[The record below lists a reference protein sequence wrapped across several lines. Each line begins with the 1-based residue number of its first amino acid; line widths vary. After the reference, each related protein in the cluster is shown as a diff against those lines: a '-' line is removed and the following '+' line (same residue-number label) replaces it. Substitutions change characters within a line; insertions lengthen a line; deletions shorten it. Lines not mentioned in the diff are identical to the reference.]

1 MKEILIDELKQLQLE
16 ILVKVDSFCNE
27 NGIRYFLDGGTLLG
41 AVRHNGYIPWD
52 DDIDI
57 RMPRGDYN
65 KFLSIFNGKVDNLVV
80 CAPELNLAFYAPYAN
95 VFDKRTL
102 LIEEYV
108 SHRKMAIGV
117 KIDIFPMD
125 NLPADDNLRECIYKQ
140 SIRCNNICGI
150 KNQKLSSI
158 HGLNKIKLIIGKIM
172 CLLVRFEKVQK
183 KHINIMRKSNE
194 LSNGLFA
201 DNAVFPV
208 YGPKTIKNTSVF
220 PLTDIVFE
228 GYHLKAPK
236 DYDKYLRIL
245 YGDYMQ
251 LPPVEKRVAHHHF
264 IAYWK

>member
-1 MKEILIDELKQLQLE
+1 MKEIGLDELKQLQLG
-16 ILVKVDSFCNE
+16 ILVKIDSFCNE
-27 NGIRYFLDGGTLLG
+27 NGIKYFLDGGTLLG
-41 AVRHNGYIPWD
+41 AVRHKGYIPWD

-57 RMPRGDYN
+57 RMPREDYN
-65 KFLSIFNGKVDNLVV
+65 KFLSIFNGKVENLVV
-80 CAPELNLAFYAPYAN
+80 DAPELNLAFYAPYAN
-95 VFDKRTL
+95 VYDTRTL

-108 SHRKMAIGV
+108 SHRKENIGV

-150 KNQKLSSI
+150 KNQKLSNI
-158 HGLNKIKLIIGKIM
+158 HGVNKMKLIIKKIM
-172 CLLVRFEKVQK
+172 WLLVDFEKVQK
-183 KHINIMRKSNE
+183 NHIHILRKSNE

-201 DNAVFPV
+201 DNVVFPV
-208 YGPKTIKNTSVF
+208 YGPKTIENRYVF
-220 PLTDIVFE
+220 PLTNIVFE
-228 GYHLKAPK
+228 EYQFKAPK
-236 DYDKYLRIL
+236 DYDKYLKTL